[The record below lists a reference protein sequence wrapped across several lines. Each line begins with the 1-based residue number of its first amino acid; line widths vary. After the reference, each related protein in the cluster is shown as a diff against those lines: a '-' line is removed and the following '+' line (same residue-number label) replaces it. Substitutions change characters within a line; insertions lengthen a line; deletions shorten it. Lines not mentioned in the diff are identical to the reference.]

1 LQIAAAGSRA
11 RNAVGAA
18 MAMLL
23 ALYAASTM
31 RTERYW
37 HDDVTF
43 FQRCVEI
50 GPYDSNYR
58 LNLAAAMNHARD
70 FEGAAREF
78 ERVTAL
84 QPDQAYFHLKLAQQ
98 YQMMGRQL
106 DFERELQKYTEL
118 SAATIQRQRA
128 AESSGASQPAGA
140 P

>member
-1 LQIAAAGSRA
+1 MKI
-11 RNAVGAA
+11 
-18 MAMLL
+18 
-23 ALYAASTM
+23 
-31 RTERYW
+31 ERYW

-58 LNLAAAMNHARD
+58 LNLAGAMNQAGDRQ
-70 FEGAAREF
+70 GAAREL

-84 QPDQAYFHLKLAQQ
+84 QPDKAYFHLRLAQQ

-106 DFERELQKYTEL
+106 DFEREFQKFTEL
-118 SAATIQRQRA
+118 SAGTIQRNRA
-128 AESSGASQPAGA
+128 AESSGASQPPGA